1 MYKCTGV
8 QVYRCTAHLYH
19 DEILVIP
26 FLNGLPSQLLQL
38 LLVQIKGDEGFL
50 RDLGREWKLR

>member
-1 MYKCTGV
+1 M
-8 QVYRCTAHLYH
+8 YRCTAHLYH

-26 FLNGLPSQLLQL
+26 LLNGLPSQLLQL

-50 RDLGREWKLR
+50 RDLGRE